1 VKPEKKGNT
10 DMSLVQET
18 WMARLANPEAVAI
31 RALGFLAS
39 RRAELERFLAHTGL
53 THADLKR
60 QPAEPEHLAAILDFL
75 ISHEPTLLEF
85 SRAVDLPPE
94 AAYEARRLFSHLAT
108 PGRRWPPYLERGA
121 GRPTATVSI

>member
-1 VKPEKKGNT
+1 
-10 DMSLVQET
+10 MSLVQEP

-39 RRAELERFLAHTGL
+39 RRADLERFLARTGL

-60 QPAEPEHLAAILDFL
+60 QPAEPEHLAAILDFV
-75 ISHEPTLLEF
+75 ISQEATLLEF

-94 AAYEARRLFSHLAT
+94 AAYEARRLFGHMTAS
-108 PGRRWPPYLERGA
+108 GRRWPPYPKSGA
-121 GRPTATVSI
+121 RSAATVTA